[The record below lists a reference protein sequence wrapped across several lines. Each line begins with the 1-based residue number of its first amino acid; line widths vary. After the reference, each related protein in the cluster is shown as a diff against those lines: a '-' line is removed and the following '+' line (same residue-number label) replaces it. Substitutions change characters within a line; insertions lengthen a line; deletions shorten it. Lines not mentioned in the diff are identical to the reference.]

1 MQATFTKS
9 DVYAISEAAY
19 KARDKQALLHQ
30 YSVIAETENG
40 IRELVIARLYA
51 SLRREANRI
60 TCILWTNG
68 GHNANASGWASGY
81 GCHKG
86 SSALADA
93 IRNAGIKLSE
103 DIAGRGYDAMREA
116 LLAIARVDCPDA
128 KILGVF
134 EAHN

>member
-9 DVYAISEAAY
+9 DFYAISEAAY

-40 IRELVIARLYA
+40 IREIVIARLYA
-51 SLRREANRI
+51 SLRRDANRI
-60 TCILWTNG
+60 TCILWTHG
-68 GHNANASGWASGY
+68 SHNANASGWASGY
-81 GCHKG
+81 GYHKG
-86 SSALADA
+86 SAALADA
-93 IRNAGIKLSE
+93 IRNAGIELTDNIS
-103 DIAGRGYDAMREA
+103 GCGNDAMREA
-116 LLAIARVDCPDA
+116 LLAIARADFPDA

>member
-9 DVYAISEAAY
+9 DFYNISNAAY
-19 KARDKQALLHQ
+19 RAREKQALLHQ

-51 SLRREANRI
+51 SLRRNSTRV

-68 GHNANASGWASGY
+68 PHNANASGNDDSY
-81 GCHKG
+81 GHHRG
-86 SSALADA
+86 SAALADA
-93 IRNAGIKLSE
+93 IRNAGIELTENISS
-103 DIAGRGYDAMREA
+103 RGNEAMREA
-116 LLAIARVDCPDA
+116 LLAIARADCPNA

-134 EAHN
+134 EANN

>member
-9 DVYAISEAAY
+9 DFYNIKESAF
-19 KARDKQALLHQ
+19 KARDNQALLHQ

-40 IRELVIARLYA
+40 FRELVIARLYA
-51 SLRREANRI
+51 SLRRGANRV

-68 GHNANASGWASGY
+68 GHNVSASGY
-81 GCHKG
+81 NGTYGLHRG
-86 SSALADA
+86 SAALADA
-93 IRNAGIKLSE
+93 ISNAGIKLTENIS
-103 DIAGRGYDAMREA
+103 GCGNDAMREA
-116 LLAIARVDCPDA
+116 LLAIARADCPEA

>member
-9 DVYAISEAAY
+9 DFYNIKEAAFN
-19 KARDKQALLHQ
+19 ARDKQALLHQ
-30 YSVIAETENG
+30 YSVLAETENG
-40 IRELVIARLYA
+40 IREIVIARLYA
-51 SLRREANRI
+51 SLRRDANRI

-68 GHNANASGWASGY
+68 RHNANASGLASGY
-81 GCHKG
+81 GYHKG
-86 SSALADA
+86 SAALADA

-103 DIAGRGYDAMREA
+103 DIAGRGNEVMSEA
-116 LLAIARVDCPDA
+116 LLAIARADCPDA

>member
-9 DVYAISEAAY
+9 DFYNIKESAF
-19 KARDKQALLHQ
+19 KARDNQALLHQ

-40 IRELVIARLYA
+40 IREIVIARLYA
-51 SLRREANRI
+51 SLRRGSNRV

-68 GHNANASGWASGY
+68 GHNANASGYNGTY
-81 GCHKG
+81 GLHRG
-86 SSALADA
+86 SAALADA
-93 IRNAGIKLSE
+93 ISNAGIKLTENIS
-103 DIAGRGYDAMREA
+103 GCGNDAMREA
-116 LLAIARVDCPDA
+116 LLAIARADCPEA

>member
-19 KARDKQALLHQ
+19 KARDNQALLHQ
-30 YSVIAETENG
+30 YAVLAETENG
-40 IRELVIARLYA
+40 IREIVIARLYA
-51 SLRREANRI
+51 SLRPGTNRI

-81 GCHKG
+81 GYHKG
-86 SSALADA
+86 SAALSDA
-93 IRNAGIKLSE
+93 LSNAGIELSE
-103 DIAGRGYDAMREA
+103 DIAGCGERAMREA
-116 LLAIARVDCPDA
+116 LLAIARADCPDA
-128 KILGVF
+128 EILGVF

>member
-19 KARDKQALLHQ
+19 KARDNQALLHQ
-30 YSVIAETENG
+30 YAVLGETENG

-51 SLRREANRI
+51 SPRRGSNRV

-68 GHNANASGWASGY
+68 RHNANASGYNGTY
-81 GCHKG
+81 GLHRG
-86 SSALADA
+86 SAALADA
-93 IRNAGIKLSE
+93 IHNAGIELTDNIS
-103 DIAGRGYDAMREA
+103 GCGYDAMREA
-116 LLAIARVDCPDA
+116 LLAIARADCPDA

>member
-9 DVYAISEAAY
+9 DFYNIKESAF
-19 KARDKQALLHQ
+19 KARDNQALLHQ

-40 IRELVIARLYA
+40 IREVVIARLYA
-51 SLRREANRI
+51 SLRRGANRV

-68 GHNANASGWASGY
+68 GHNANASGYDGTYGFHRGSG
-81 GCHKG
+81 
-86 SSALADA
+86 ALAEA
-93 IRNAGIKLSE
+93 IRNAGIELSE

-116 LLAIARVDCPDA
+116 LLAIARADCPDA

>member
-9 DVYAISEAAY
+9 DFYNIKESAFN
-19 KARDKQALLHQ
+19 ARDHQALLRQ
-30 YSVIAETENG
+30 YTVLAETENG
-40 IRELVIARLYA
+40 IREIVIARLYA
-51 SLRREANRI
+51 SLRRCSNRV
-60 TCILWTNG
+60 TCILWTHG
-68 GHNANASGWASGY
+68 GHNANASGYNGTY
-81 GCHKG
+81 GLHRG
-86 SSALADA
+86 SAALADA

-116 LLAIARVDCPDA
+116 LLAIARADCPDA